1 MKLKYIDTLRGLAV
15 LAVLMVH
22 CSQIGDVD
30 LIPSKLLRFFSFGDK
45 GVQLFFIASAFTL
58 FLSLHRRSESSS
70 RNFFIRRF
78 FRIAPMYYIAILYY
92 LFQNGL
98 GARYW
103 LGDESG
109 ISISNILSNIT
120 FSHGFNPYWINSLV
134 PGGWTIGIEMMFYCL
149 VPFLFKRI
157 KCLDQAFGFF
167 IITLFIR
174 FVFNYLILKNQLITS
189 DYIWEAFLYFYLP
202 NQLPVFALG
211 ILLYY
216 IIYGAGNY
224 KRSAMN
230 YYFFAL
236 LIFAQ
241 LLGYDV
247 FQNHIVF
254 GIAFLFLGIAL
265 HKYEFKLLVNPIF
278 IYIGKI
284 SYSMYLVHFAVL
296 YWMNKFELITFI
308 GKDSSMLQTGNM
320 IIRFAILITIT
331 ILISSIFYRFIEVPS
346 QRLGKLLIKRFTV

>member
-22 CSQIGDVD
+22 CFQIGDVD

-58 FLSLHRRSESSS
+58 FLSLHRRNESSS

-103 LGDESG
+103 LGDLT
-109 ISISNILSNIT
+109 SISVSNVLSNIT
-120 FSHGFNPYWINSLV
+120 FSHGLNPYWINSLV
-134 PGGWTIGIEMMFYCL
+134 PGGWTIGIEMLFYL
-149 VPFLFKRI
+149 FVPFLFKRI
-157 KCLDQAFGFF
+157 KHIDQAFSFF
-167 IITLFIR
+167 IITLFLR
-174 FVFNYLILKNQLITS
+174 FIFNYLILNNQLITS
-189 DYIWEAFLYFYLP
+189 DYIWEAFLYFYFP

-211 ILLYY
+211 ILFYY
-216 IIYGAGNY
+216 IIYRNDNNT
-224 KRSAMN
+224 KSALN

-236 LIFAQ
+236 LIFSQ

-247 FQNHIVF
+247 FPNHIIF
-254 GIAFLFLGIAL
+254 GIGFLFLGIAL
-265 HKYEFKLLVNPIF
+265 HKYEFKILVNPIS

-284 SYSMYLVHFAVL
+284 SYSMYLVHFAIL
-296 YWMNKFELITFI
+296 YWMSKYNLTTFI
-308 GKDSSMLQTGNM
+308 EIDSSLFQIGNM
-320 IIRFAILITIT
+320 IIRFLILTIST
-331 ILISSIFYRFIEVPS
+331 ILIASIFYRFVEVPS
-346 QRLGKLLIKRFTV
+346 QRLGKLMINRFSL